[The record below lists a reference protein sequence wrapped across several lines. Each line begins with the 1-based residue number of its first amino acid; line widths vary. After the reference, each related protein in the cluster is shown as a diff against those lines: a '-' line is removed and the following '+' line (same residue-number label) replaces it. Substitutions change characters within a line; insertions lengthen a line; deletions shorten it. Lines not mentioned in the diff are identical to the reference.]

1 MGINFGG
8 FVGLSTVD
16 WIGRAACVV
25 FFRGCPAKCWYC
37 HNPQLRKG
45 DYDIKSDEEI
55 LELINRSKPLV
66 SAVVFSGGE
75 PTMQSSIVELARKV
89 KRSDFDL
96 AIHTSGLAPDT
107 LENLIISRNVDKIQ
121 MDIKTVWGRNF
132 DTYDRLMNGCF
143 GYHVR
148 KSLNICDHWYN
159 VGILPEFEVVTTLF
173 NGINTDDVFKIQKYF
188 SNDIKWILN
197 QGIAK
202 GHYVMTKEDLMELA
216 DKLKRNV
223 YIRTKEDGE
232 FKYEKRV

>member
-8 FVGLSTVD
+8 FVPLSTVD

-89 KRSDFDL
+89 KRSGFDL

-107 LENLIISRNVDKIQ
+107 LNNLIWGRHITKVQ
-121 MDIKTVWGRNF
+121 LDIKTSFGRNF
-132 DTYDRLMNGCF
+132 DTYDRLMEGHF

-148 KSLNICDHWYN
+148 KSLNLCEYYHQ
-159 VGILPEFEVVTTLF
+159 GRTLPEFEVVTTLF

-188 SNDIKWILN
+188 SNDTKWVLN
-197 QGIAK
+197 QGIMK
-202 GHYVMTKEDLMELA
+202 GHYVMTKEDLMQLA
-216 DKLKRNV
+216 DKLKRDV

-232 FKYEKRV
+232 FLYEKRL